1 MNSHQRKVQRRR
13 FSYPVPMVW
22 ERWTAYP
29 WHLHEWCIK
38 TFGRTKFRVD
48 YRYPVT
54 YWFDSER
61 NAILFTM
68 RWVGND

>member
-1 MNSHQRKVQRRR
+1 
-13 FSYPVPMVW
+13 MVW